1 MGLPYDWNTY
11 FVWSKGKQPLRLKLA
26 ACAAR

>member
-1 MGLPYDWNTY
+1 MGLPHDWNTY

-26 ACAAR
+26 ACAAK